1 MKIIL
6 KNQSAFYPA
15 PIILVTCVSSQG
27 RNNIITIALT
37 SNIGI
42 DVPSI
47 GIVINGE
54 KYSSRLIRETKD
66 FVVNIPKADNLKEV
80 DICGE
85 THGDVEDK
93 FELTKFTPEDAV
105 IVKSKLIK
113 ECPVNFEC
121 KLKEVM
127 SYESSNFFIG
137 EVVKVHIDDSI
148 LDENGKINYLK
159 LNPILYAQ
167 KTYWSLKEKIGSR
180 GFSHN

>member
-6 KNQSAFYPA
+6 KNQSAIYPV
-15 PIILVTCVSSQG
+15 PVILVTCINSQG
-27 RNNIITIALT
+27 RNNIITVALT
-37 SNIGI
+37 TNIGI

-54 KYSSRLIRETKD
+54 KYSSGLIKETKE
-66 FVVNIPKADNLKEV
+66 FAVNIPDCNILKEV

-93 FELTKFTPEDAV
+93 FKLTKFTPEDAV
-105 IVKSKLIK
+105 IIKSKLIK

-121 KLKEVM
+121 KLKEVI
-127 SYESSNFFIG
+127 SYESSNLFIG
-137 EVVKVHIDDSI
+137 EVVKVHINDTI
-148 LDENGKINYLK
+148 LNENGKINYLK

-180 GFSHN
+180 GFSHE

>member
-1 MKIIL
+1 MKIIS

-15 PIILVTCVSSQG
+15 PIILVTCVNSQG

-37 SNIGI
+37 TSIGI

-54 KYSSRLIRETKD
+54 KYSSGLIRETKD
-66 FVVNIPKADNLKEV
+66 FTVNIPKADSLKEV

-93 FELTKFTPEDAV
+93 FKLTKFTPEDAV

-121 KLKEVM
+121 KLKEVV
-127 SYESSNFFIG
+127 SYESSNLFIG
-137 EVVKVHIDDSI
+137 QVVKVHIDDTI
-148 LDENGKINYLK
+148 LDENGTINYLK

-180 GFSHN
+180 GFSHD